1 MKSELIADFANHA
14 DFYVGNEH
22 SDKSYEEKQRL
33 WTEKLVEL
41 VVRECMKESW
51 EEIVDDEDIAEEPDP
66 LIREYLLG
74 NNQGIVD
81 AVIKFRNHFGVEE

>member
-41 VVRECMKESW
+41 VVRECMDVVSKKCASPTAYEALT
-51 EEIVDDEDIAEEPDP
+51 E
-66 LIREYLLG
+66 
-74 NNQGIVD
+74 
-81 AVIKFRNHFGVEE
+81 HFGVEE